1 MALPPEGDPQ
11 RPLHLAV
18 RSTRI
23 LGIVFIV
30 LGAVG
35 MLPTLL
41 GIQRAGGIRLS
52 IASLILLALFMSLVY
67 FGPGALYLVCS
78 IHIARRR
85 KWAVV
90 TAMVLAGIQLL
101 LILAGVVMMTFMAF
115 SDAPAALKWT
125 LILPAAVT
133 LLIFLALAQ
142 LEYHLSKCFE
152 AIRLAPLD
160 VQRGFD
166 PLPAAPLVPAALVS
180 GDDDAPPAAR

>member
-1 MALPPEGDPQ
+1 MALPPKGDPR

-23 LGIVFIV
+23 LGILFIV
-30 LGAVG
+30 LGAIG

-52 IASLILLALFMSLVY
+52 IASMILLALFMSLVY

-85 KWAVV
+85 TWSVV

-101 LILAGVVMMTFMAF
+101 LILAGVAMMTFMAL

-125 LILPAAVT
+125 LVLPAAVT

-142 LEYHLSKCFE
+142 LEYHLSKCFA
-152 AIRLAPLD
+152 AIRLAPVD

-166 PLPAAPLVPAALVS
+166 PLPGAPLVPVALVP
-180 GDDDAPPAAR
+180 GDDDVPPAAR